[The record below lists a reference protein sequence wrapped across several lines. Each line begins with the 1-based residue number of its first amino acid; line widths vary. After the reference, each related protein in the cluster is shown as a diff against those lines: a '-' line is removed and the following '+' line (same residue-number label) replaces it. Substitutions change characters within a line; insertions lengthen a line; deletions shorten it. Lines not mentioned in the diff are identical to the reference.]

1 MALWSLPLIYAV
13 PFGKMRHGG
22 GTLSDGL
29 SWGFGNRDTDPA
41 SVPAWVGRAER
52 AGRNHF
58 ENLPMFAILVLVL
71 HVSGKHDD
79 VTGWA
84 AVAFCVARVLH
95 AVLYWNGVTVLG
107 VRTGAYYG
115 GMGALLVML
124 SRLI

>member
-79 VTGWA
+79 VTGFEVAEFTVPSSPNAKRPRFLPIWLARKGKA
-84 AVAFCVARVLH
+84 AD
-95 AVLYWNGVTVLG
+95 
-107 VRTGAYYG
+107 
-115 GMGALLVML
+115 
-124 SRLI
+124 